1 MKILALNTEKSWR
14 GGEAQTLLN
23 MEGLRRKS
31 VEIILLASKD
41 SELVKKSTQ
50 KGFEVIEV
58 QNRWQALLFLIK
70 HGQEFDLIHA
80 QTSKTQLL
88 AVLSK
93 PFHQKPVVYSRRV
106 NFEVKGWFSKLKYRA
121 TNQVIAITD
130 IIKENL
136 EKIGL
141 KNVKVI
147 TDIIENQDINH
158 RRAKQLI
165 EENNWQN
172 KKIIATV
179 AALTSEKDPHTL
191 VRAITHL
198 YTIRQDFVFL
208 HFGDGKLKT
217 EIEKGINFLKISDIY
232 QLLGHQ
238 NDVQDFYAV
247 FDVFVLA
254 SKQEGLGSSILEAFV
269 QRVPVVGTRAGGIT
283 ETLENCGLLCEIGD
297 AEGLAMAIDKLLID
311 KVLSEK
317 LSQNAFEK
325 ANKKH
330 SSETVCQAYFEVFEK
345 LISE

>member
-31 VEIILLASKD
+31 VKIILLASKD

-217 EIEKGINFLKISDIY
+217 EIEKGINFLKK
-232 QLLGHQ
+232 
-238 NDVQDFYAV
+238 
-247 FDVFVLA
+247 LA
-254 SKQEGLGSSILEAFV
+254 E
-269 QRVPVVGTRAGGIT
+269 
-283 ETLENCGLLCEIGD
+283 
-297 AEGLAMAIDKLLID
+297 
-311 KVLSEK
+311 
-317 LSQNAFEK
+317 
-325 ANKKH
+325 
-330 SSETVCQAYFEVFEK
+330 
-345 LISE
+345 